1 MDDSTKKAHR
11 STSCR
16 ALGAAALLLLG
27 MLAEVAAAPRVPDAN
42 SLMDWAETAFP
53 QHFPGHETS
62 SNQAPYI
69 YRYYSHTGNYLGVA
83 GSDVYVF
90 GPVSAGELLRVGSLA
105 DFACSVYPDD
115 CVADIGTNGSFQLAG
130 VTTSAAGVVKAVA
143 FDPGN
148 PQPATALAAQPT
160 GLDLNE
166 MSVSQPIFTDPLS
179 SPAYRR
185 DATTGQRTYLGTAL
199 KFFTSNG
206 KLYQVDLRRG
216 QTAKAVQVSSA
227 SKLCFIESVTPIDDT
242 GADAWVYAVE
252 EGPDKSCLTYR
263 QMIRSGTPANQAAL
277 PAFHVNLLSDG
288 SVPAFTTSA
297 RAPLRDRDGRA
308 LWFAGMERKGDDIKL
323 RLFSAHDLSAGP
335 VVTVHADLEG
345 VDSRFPM
352 EGYRLGTKDI
362 VRVSWTA
369 AGVLS
374 ATSIPYKRKSS
385 AWGKILVSSD
395 SIYIPDG
402 PDIVRVTRSG
412 TASVV
417 ATMPFDTRAT
427 DPAQRLNYISLS
439 ETPTR
444 IIAAAKN
451 GYLQTLAIGSIPK
464 AGGAAAMLT
473 TAAQEG
479 GYLSY
484 LGASGE
490 HVMYGVDL
498 RGLAKQTFPLLKLD
512 RLMRI
517 GSDGSGRAQIEP
529 SVFLAG
535 AVWVAQSVG
544 QGVRDHVVPEI
555 VGVLACRHGR
565 SEPTCSDSQF
575 IEYRPQTAQTTVLGS
590 FPVLVGGEL
599 VKAHA
604 VDGLPARVGYNAWVT
619 GGTSLAFE
627 NMFRPGVAQSLVQVL
642 AP

>member
-1 MDDSTKKAHR
+1 MKVNQR
-11 STSCR
+11 STICR
-16 ALGAAALLLLG
+16 AIGAAMLPCLLAGVLS
-27 MLAEVAAAPRVPDAN
+27 AASAAPRVPDAN
-42 SLMDWAETAFP
+42 SLMDWAEIAFP

-62 SNQAPYI
+62 GNAPPYL
-69 YRYYSHTGNYLGVA
+69 YRYYARSGNYLGVA

-90 GPVSAGELLRVGSLA
+90 GPVSAGQLLRVGSVS
-105 DFACSVYPDD
+105 DFTCSVYPAD
-115 CVADIGTNGSFQLAG
+115 CLADVGTNGSFQLAG

-143 FDPGN
+143 FDPGQ
-148 PQPATALAAQPT
+148 PQTAAALAAQPT

-166 MSVSQPIFTDPLS
+166 MSVSSPIFKDPLS

-185 DATTGQRTYLGTAL
+185 DAATGQRTYLGTAL

-206 KLYQVDLRRG
+206 RLYQVDLRRG

-227 SKLCFIESVTPIDDT
+227 SKLCFIESVTPIDDS

-252 EGPDKSCLTYR
+252 EGPDKSCVRRR
-263 QMIRSGTPANQAAL
+263 QMIRSGTPASQAAP
-277 PAFHVNLLSDG
+277 PAFDMLLLSDG
-288 SVPAFTTSA
+288 TVPAFATSA

-308 LWFAGMERKGDDIKL
+308 LWFAGMERKGNDIKM
-323 RLFSAHDLSAGP
+323 RLYSARDLSAGP
-335 VVTVHADLEG
+335 MVTIHADLDG
-345 VDSRFPM
+345 IDSRFPM

-362 VRVSWTA
+362 LRVSWTA
-369 AGVLS
+369 AGVIS
-374 ATSIPYKRKSS
+374 TSSIPYKRKSS
-385 AWGKILVSSD
+385 AWGQILVSSD

-417 ATMPFDTRAT
+417 ATMPFDPRAT
-427 DPAQRLNYISLS
+427 DPTQRLASISLS

-444 IIAAAKN
+444 IIAAVKN
-451 GYLQTLAIGSIPK
+451 GFLQTLAIGSIPK
-464 AGGAAAMLT
+464 AGEATTMLT

-490 HVMYGVDL
+490 NVMYGVDL
-498 RGLAKQTFPLLKLD
+498 RGLTKQPLPQLKLD

-517 GSDGSGRAQIEP
+517 GSDGSGRAQVEP

-535 AVWVAQSVG
+535 TVWAAQSVG
-544 QGVRDHVVPEI
+544 LGVRDHVVPEI

-575 IEYRPQTAQTTVLGS
+575 IEYRPHTAQTTVLGS

-604 VDGLPARVGYNAWVT
+604 VEGLPARVGYNAWVT